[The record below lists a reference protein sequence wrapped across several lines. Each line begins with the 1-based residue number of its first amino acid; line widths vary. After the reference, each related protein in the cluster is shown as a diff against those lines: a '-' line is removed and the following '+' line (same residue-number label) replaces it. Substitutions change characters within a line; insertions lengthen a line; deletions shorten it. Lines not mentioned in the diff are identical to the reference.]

1 MKKEKNIILKILRYH
16 IIYTTMKSLILYL
29 DFFLHYLMIL
39 RILSYNK
46 KQYISLFP
54 FFFNDLLFIWK
65 IGLMKDKHNHPSKA
79 STLFVDI
86 FSITLDNHESFFYI
100 TPFKNPFFQS
110 ISLIALIQ
118 SSWIYSADKHKILYD
133 LGTVWIIK

>member
-1 MKKEKNIILKILRYH
+1 
-16 IIYTTMKSLILYL
+16 MKSLILYL

-65 IGLMKDKHNHPSKA
+65 IGLMKDNPS
-79 STLFVDI
+79 
-86 FSITLDNHESFFYI
+86 
-100 TPFKNPFFQS
+100 
-110 ISLIALIQ
+110 IQ
-118 SSWIYSADKHKILYD
+118 S
-133 LGTVWIIK
+133 